1 MKIIKIRDNH
11 PRARGE
17 SFRKVGVISED
28 DKTMILLGHV
38 EYEILK
44 SQIEIKQRKS

>member
-1 MKIIKIRDNH
+1 MKLIKIRDNH

-17 SFRKVGVISED
+17 SFRQVGVISED
-28 DKTMILLGHV
+28 DKIIRLLGHI

-44 SQIEIKQRKS
+44 SQIEIKTN